1 MIEVIK
7 KDGAK
12 EPFSAE
18 KIRKSIAGAA
28 QQADIPEERKEEVV
42 FQVAETVIPMFEG
55 REEIDTRDIKKAILN
70 ELDRVEPA
78 VASAWRKYE
87 EGKSK
92 TE

>member
-1 MIEVIK
+1 MTEVIK
-7 KDGAK
+7 KDGTK
-12 EPFSAE
+12 KPFDSE

-42 FQVAETVIPMFEG
+42 FQVAGTVIPMLEG
-55 REEIDTRDIKKAILN
+55 KEEMDTSDIKQVILS

-92 TE
+92 A

>member
-7 KDGAK
+7 KDGVK
-12 EPFSAE
+12 EPFSPE
-18 KIRKSIAGAA
+18 KIKKSIAGAA

-42 FQVAETVIPMFEG
+42 FQVAGTVIPILEG
-55 REEIDTRDIKKAILN
+55 KEEIDTKDIKQVVLD

-87 EGKSK
+87 EGKK

>member
-1 MIEVIK
+1 MTEVIK
-7 KDGAK
+7 KDGVK
-12 EPFSAE
+12 EPFDSE
-18 KIRKSIAGAA
+18 KIKKSIAGAA

-42 FQVAETVIPMFEG
+42 FQVAGTVIPILEG
-55 REEIDTRDIKKAILN
+55 KEEIDTKDIKQVVLG

-87 EGKSK
+87 EGKK

>member
-7 KDGAK
+7 KDGRK
-12 EPFSAE
+12 EPFIAE
-18 KIRKSIAGAA
+18 EIRKSIAGAA
-28 QQADIPEERKEEVV
+28 QQADIPEERKEEIV
-42 FQVAETVIPMFEG
+42 FQVSETVIPMFEG
-55 REEIDTRDIKKAILN
+55 REEVDTRDIKKAILN

>member
-7 KDGAK
+7 KDGRK
-12 EPFSAE
+12 EPFIAE

-28 QQADIPEERKEEVV
+28 QQADIPEERKEEIV
-42 FQVAETVIPMFEG
+42 FQVSETVIPMFEG
-55 REEIDTRDIKKAILN
+55 REEVDTRDIKKAILN